1 MLVKKIFRCFF
12 VQQSWKLNHFEISIF
27 CSDNLIFKINS
38 YFLFSIKWKRKR
50 EKYSRGLLS
59 INLWKARGERKK
71 ENAKSITR
79 ATVHL
84 SIQFTWDIKLSVNA
98 WWRNR
103 ATPTGFFC
111 SAMVDKW
118 NRFEPTNVYRF
129 MLRVKCFPLK
139 LKTSEIRV
147 NSFAHSLMNLRH
159 LIGNQTS
166 MNFYKDERNNRG
178 KLMK

>member
-1 MLVKKIFRCFF
+1 
-12 VQQSWKLNHFEISIF
+12 
-27 CSDNLIFKINS
+27 
-38 YFLFSIKWKRKR
+38 
-50 EKYSRGLLS
+50 
-59 INLWKARGERKK
+59 
-71 ENAKSITR
+71 
-79 ATVHL
+79 
-84 SIQFTWDIKLSVNA
+84 
-98 WWRNR
+98 
-103 ATPTGFFC
+103 
-111 SAMVDKW
+111 MVDKW